1 MLELQQVIQRRRAQP
16 TVDFGA
22 DNRKGCVRAPV
33 ILGVYFMRGPIIRI
47 SIEDLERKMQ
57 ELSFK
62 NICKC
67 FTFSQMN

>member
-22 DNRKGCVRAPV
+22 DNREGCVRAPV
-33 ILGVYFMRGPIIRI
+33 ILGSGPIIRI
-47 SIEDLERKMQ
+47 SIEDLEKKMQ
-57 ELSFK
+57 EWK

>member
-22 DNRKGCVRAPV
+22 DNREGCSCDIGR
-33 ILGVYFMRGPIIRI
+33 ILHESSGPIIRI
-47 SIEDLERKMQ
+47 SIEDLEKKMQ
-57 ELSFK
+57 EWK